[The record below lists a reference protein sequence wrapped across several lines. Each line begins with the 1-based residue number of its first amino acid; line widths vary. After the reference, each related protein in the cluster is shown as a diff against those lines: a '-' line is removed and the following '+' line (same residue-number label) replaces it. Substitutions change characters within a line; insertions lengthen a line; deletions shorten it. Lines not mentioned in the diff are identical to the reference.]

1 MILCIIII
9 IIVPSIFP
17 LAYGLV
23 KPFMDERTRKK
34 MQVLGGWYECVCADK
49 GNVWLVSTATGNWP
63 EELQKY
69 IHPDQLPQAFGGNRC
84 EPDPQCTAYVS
95 QPARL
100 STDPDPELYVSVT
113 QLNPGCD
120 IPEQYYLTNL
130 TTTSREEMRRLEVGS
145 GAQHEL
151 RMDVHET
158 ESVLVWEFL
167 TTSFDI
173 SFGVYYE
180 DSSRQAKK
188 EELVSRLS

>member
-1 MILCIIII
+1 M
-9 IIVPSIFP
+9 
-17 LAYGLV
+17 
-23 KPFMDERTRKK
+23 K
-34 MQVLGGWYECVCADK
+34 
-49 GNVWLVSTATGNWP
+49 
-63 EELQKY
+63 
-69 IHPDQLPQAFGGNRC
+69 
-84 EPDPQCTAYVS
+84 
-95 QPARL
+95 
-100 STDPDPELYVSVT
+100 
-113 QLNPGCD
+113 
-120 IPEQYYLTNL
+120 
-130 TTTSREEMRRLEVGS
+130 RLEVGS